1 MESFVLTIIRMGNL
15 SRSSKK
21 IETTVALANVYFY
34 QNLLPN
40 EIGTQITCK
49 PKYESYKQKHTP
61 IQ

>member
-1 MESFVLTIIRMGNL
+1 MESCFDDIRMGNL

-21 IETTVALANVYFY
+21 KTTVALANVYFY

-49 PKYESYKQKHTP
+49 PKYES
-61 IQ
+61 